1 METALWVC
9 SFALK
14 TVQRVPGVE
23 QRFRGFK
30 KKGFRKCR
38 ASKAVLLLTMM
49 RLPPSIQRQGQTR
62 VSHDEAHTK
71 EGPVVSFVQDLRYA
85 FRVLLKSPGFTIVAV
100 LTLAL
105 GIGANV
111 ATFSVVYAV
120 LLRPLPFPHPER
132 LVRVFDD
139 LHGSSEQDVG
149 MSAPEL
155 WDLQDRSDVFQD
167 ISAVA
172 PSNSAV
178 GGGDRTVRAESL
190 VTSPDYFTL
199 LGANP
204 ELGRVYTQQDAA
216 PGFLDLVVISNG
228 FWHRFYGS
236 DPKIVGRKMRLD
248 NDMYTIVGVMPPGFR
263 HPGPTL
269 DTDVE
274 VWIATGFNGRPFPVP
289 AVRSQRMIPAA
300 IGRLKPGMTVAQAQA
315 RLDTYISHLSR
326 DYPTEYPTA
335 AAWAVR
341 LVPVKDDLVGPQRTE
356 LFILFGAVGF
366 VLLIAC
372 VNIANLLLA
381 RSSGRRREI
390 AIRLAMGASRARLA
404 GQLLTE
410 SALLSL
416 ISGIIALVTVLL
428 LKNAIISL
436 APADIPRL
444 NEVDVSA
451 GVLFFAFLISILTG
465 VLFGLAPALRAANP
479 NQVENLREGARGS
492 GAGRRHTRLSR
503 VLVVTEVALS
513 IVLLAGAGLLLRSF
527 WRVLEVRPGFNPSHL
542 TTVQIWIPIS
552 NNPANDPYSVEEKRA
567 DFLLE
572 VSRRV
577 SALPGVEQA
586 SISGNDTLPMNSG
599 RNYSPFSIQGRA
611 TESERGPVA
620 DIAVVDTE
628 YFRTMEVPLITGR
641 NFTDSDT
648 YKTKPVAVIDQ
659 TLARRYWPGENP
671 LGQELK
677 FGFGRGLQGLTIVGV
692 AGDIKSD
699 GFEAPS
705 VPHIYVALGQ
715 FAPVNAVVFLRSSGD
730 VEHLGEAVR
739 HEVENVDSN
748 VPVHSISS
756 MDQIIARSV
765 ADRRFALELLGVFAG
780 VALLLAAVGIYGVM
794 SYSFSQRT
802 HEVGIRIALGAQRLD
817 ILRMAL
823 GEGMRMVVVGL
834 ASGLVGAAIMTR
846 FIRSMLFDVGPA
858 DPMTFLSVSA
868 ILAAVALFACYIPA
882 KRATHVEPLVAL
894 REE

>member
-62 VSHDEAHTK
+62 VSHDEAHTR

-228 FWHRFYGS
+228 FWRRFYGS

-416 ISGIIALVTVLL
+416 ISGIVALVTVLL

>member
-1 METALWVC
+1 MFSLA
-9 SFALK
+9 
-14 TVQRVPGVE
+14 
-23 QRFRGFK
+23 
-30 KKGFRKCR
+30 
-38 ASKAVLLLTMM
+38 
-49 RLPPSIQRQGQTR
+49 
-62 VSHDEAHTK
+62 
-71 EGPVVSFVQDLRYA
+71 QDIRYA
-85 FRVLLKSPGFTIVAV
+85 LRMLVKSPGFSIVTV

-120 LLRPLPFPHPER
+120 LLRPLPFPDPEQ

-139 LHGSSEQDVG
+139 LRGTNEQDVG

-155 WDLQDRSDVFQD
+155 WDLQDRSGVFQE

-178 GGGDRTVRAESL
+178 AGGERTVRAESL
-190 VTSPDYFTL
+190 LTSADYFTL
-199 LGANP
+199 LGAKP
-204 ELGRVYTQQDAA
+204 QLGRVYTRQDAV
-216 PGFLDLVVISNG
+216 PGFMEPVVISDG
-228 FWHRFYGS
+228 FWRRNYGS
-236 DPKIVGRKMRLD
+236 DPNIIGRKMRLD
-248 NDMYTIVGVMPPGFR
+248 NDPYTIVGVMPSGFR

-274 VWIATGFNGRPFPVP
+274 VWIAAGFNAIPFPVP
-289 AVRSQRMIPAA
+289 AVRAQRMLPGA
-300 IGRLKPGMTVAQAQA
+300 IARLKPGLTVAQAQA
-315 RLDTYISHLSR
+315 ELDAYVSQLTIA
-326 DYPTEYPTA
+326 YPTEYPA
-335 AAWAVR
+335 ASSWAVR
-341 LVPVKDDLVGPQRTE
+341 LVPVKEDLVGPQRTE

-390 AIRLAMGASRARLA
+390 AIRLTMGASRARLA
-404 GQLLTE
+404 RQLLTE
-410 SALLSL
+410 STLLSVISGVVALL
-416 ISGIIALVTVLL
+416 TVLL
-428 LKNAIISL
+428 LKNAIVSL

-451 GVLFFAFLISILTG
+451 GVLSFAFVVSILTG
-465 VLFGLAPALRAANP
+465 VLFGLAPALQAANP
-479 NQVENLREGARGS
+479 NQIENLREGGRGS
-492 GAGRRHTRLSR
+492 SAGRRHTRLSR
-503 VLVVTEVALS
+503 VLVVSEVALS
-513 IVLLAGAGLLLRSF
+513 IILLAGAGLLLRSF
-527 WRVLEVRPGFNPSHL
+527 WRVLEVHAGFNPSHL

-567 DFLLE
+567 DFLLDIF
-572 VSRRV
+572 RRV

-599 RNYSPFSIQGRA
+599 RNYSQFSIQGRA
-611 TESERGPVA
+611 TESARNPIA
-620 DIAVVDTE
+620 DIAVVDTN

-641 NFTDSDT
+641 NFVTSDT
-648 YKTKPVAVIDQ
+648 YKTQPVAVIDQ
-659 TLARRYWPGENP
+659 TLARQYWQDKDP
-671 LGQELK
+671 LGQQLK
-677 FGFGRGLQGLTIVGV
+677 FGFGRGLQGVTIVGV
-692 AGDIKSD
+692 VGDIKSD

-715 FAPVNAVVFLRSSGD
+715 FAPVNAVVFLRSRGD
-730 VEHLGEAVR
+730 VEHLGEEVR
-739 HEVENVDSN
+739 RVVESVTPN

-765 ADRRFALELLGVFAG
+765 ADRRFALELLGVFAL

-823 GEGMRMVVVGL
+823 GEGMRIVIIGL
-834 ASGLVGAAIMTR
+834 AAGLIGAAMMTR
-846 FIRSMLFDVGPA
+846 FFRSMLFGVAPT
-858 DPMTFLSVSA
+858 DPTTFVLVSA
-868 ILAAVALFACYIPA
+868 ILAGVAFFACYIPA
-882 KRATHVEPLVAL
+882 KRATRVDPLAAL

>member
-1 METALWVC
+1 M
-9 SFALK
+9 F
-14 TVQRVPGVE
+14 
-23 QRFRGFK
+23 
-30 KKGFRKCR
+30 
-38 ASKAVLLLTMM
+38 
-49 RLPPSIQRQGQTR
+49 
-62 VSHDEAHTK
+62 
-71 EGPVVSFVQDLRYA
+71 SFVQDVRYA
-85 FRVLLKSPGFTIVAV
+85 LRTLLKSPAFTIVAV

-120 LLRPLPFPHPER
+120 LLRPLPFPNSEQ

-139 LHGSSEQDVG
+139 LRGTNEQDVG

-155 WDLQDRSDVFQD
+155 WDLQDRSGVFQE

-172 PSNSAV
+172 PSNSAI

-190 VTSPDYFTL
+190 VTSPDYFAL
-199 LGANP
+199 LGAKP
-204 ELGRVYTQQDAA
+204 QLGRVYTSQDTV
-216 PGFLDLVVISNG
+216 PGYLEPVVISDG
-228 FWHRFYGS
+228 FWRRNYGS
-236 DPKIVGRKMRLD
+236 DSNIIGRKMRLD

-263 HPGPTL
+263 HPGRTL
-269 DTDVE
+269 NTDVD
-274 VWIATGFNGRPFPVP
+274 VWIATGFSGLPFPVP
-289 AVRSQRMIPAA
+289 AVRAQRMLPAA
-300 IGRLKPGMTVAQAQA
+300 IGRLKPGMTVPQAQTQ
-315 RLDTYISHLSR
+315 LDAYVSQLSR
-326 DYPTEYPTA
+326 QYPTEYPA
-335 AAWAVR
+335 ASKWAVR
-341 LVPVKDDLVGPQRTE
+341 LVPIKEDLVGPQRAE

-390 AIRLAMGASRARLA
+390 AIRLTMGASRARLA
-404 GQLLTE
+404 RQLLTE
-410 SALLSL
+410 STLLSAIAGIVALL
-416 ISGIIALVTVLL
+416 TVLL

-451 GVLFFAFLISILTG
+451 SVLFFAFLISLLTG
-465 VLFGLAPALRAANP
+465 VLFGLAPALQAANP
-479 NQVENLREGARGS
+479 NQLESLREGGRGS
-492 GAGRRHTRLSR
+492 GVGRRHTRLSR
-503 VLVVTEVALS
+503 ILVVAEVALS

-527 WRVLEVRPGFNPSHL
+527 WRVLDVHPGFNPSHL

-572 VSRRV
+572 VFRRV
-577 SALPGVEQA
+577 SSLPGVEQA

-599 RNYSPFSIQGRA
+599 RNYSQFSIQGRA
-611 TESERGPVA
+611 TESERNPIA
-620 DIAVVDTE
+620 DIAVVDAQ
-628 YFRTMEVPLITGR
+628 YFRTMEVPLVTGR
-641 NFTDSDT
+641 NFAGSDT
-648 YKTKPVAVIDQ
+648 YKTQPVAVIDQ
-659 TLARRYWPGENP
+659 TLARQYWQDKNP
-671 LGQELK
+671 LGQQLK
-677 FGFGRGLQGLTIVGV
+677 FGFGRGLQGVTIVGV
-692 AGDIKSD
+692 VGDIKSD

-715 FAPVNAVVFLRSSGD
+715 FAPVNAVVFLRSREG
-730 VEHLGEAVR
+730 VENLGEAVR
-739 HEVENVDSN
+739 HDVESVDPN

-802 HEVGIRIALGAQRLD
+802 HEVGIRVALGAQRLD
-817 ILRMAL
+817 ILRLAL
-823 GEGMRMVVVGL
+823 GEGMRMVIIGLAVGL
-834 ASGLVGAAIMTR
+834 AGAAVVSR
-846 FIRSMLFDVGPA
+846 LFRSMLFDVGPA
-858 DPMTFLSVSA
+858 DPITFLSVSA
-868 ILAAVALFACYIPA
+868 LLASVALFACYIPA
-882 KRATHVEPLVAL
+882 QRATRVEPLVAL